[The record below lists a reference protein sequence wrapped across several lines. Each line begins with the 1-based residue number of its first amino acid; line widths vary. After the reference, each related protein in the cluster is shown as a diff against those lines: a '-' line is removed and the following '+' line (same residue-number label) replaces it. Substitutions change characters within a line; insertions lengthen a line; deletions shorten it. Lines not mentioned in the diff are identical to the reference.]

1 MAQNYGWTKVGNNSR
16 VKAHANSGDLTYNG
30 YLCGGTPKCCN
41 KYINVSYE
49 VELEPWYTS
58 EDEIRIIKGGSV
70 SSCTKDALVMWFD
83 LPDSPTSIDVMTNA
97 FDKYCQVKNVD
108 DCVRIIAKSD
118 DALTNAPE
126 MYTFNNTETFSTT
139 AYTDSGYPCILIDP
153 SNPRS
158 GKKYESDTT
167 YPLHKIA
174 YHISGKTSATA
185 GVTVPDYCFENK
197 LPKLRE
203 LYFPSN
209 DNDTYNVIGIGNS
222 AFKNNDAL
230 TAVTFGAVQRISY
243 YAFQGCSNLTV
254 VDFGRSS
261 SGSSSS
267 NCNVRK
273 ITYIG
278 DYAFGGCENLLAADL
293 SKLPIDDTTS
303 SGRICSNAFN
313 GCTGLRTLKLPEHS
327 NYTTVSA
334 YTFFNCVSLTSITIP
349 TSVQTI
355 EGNAFASEGL
365 AGSSVENIYISGITS
380 DTASI
385 HSTSFS
391 GSKNLKW
398 VHIHS
403 TTNLG
408 NANRCF
414 NKTACGYRVSP
425 LSVTINGDVVNT
437 TLYGAFGR
445 GERIDF
451 YLSNPSLISAYQDM
465 YGAAS
470 SWTFQAEG

>member
-30 YLCGGTPKCCN
+30 YLCGGTPSCCN
-41 KYINVSYE
+41 KYINVSYD
-49 VELEPWYTS
+49 VELEPWNTS
-58 EDEIRIIKGGSV
+58 EISIIKGGSV

-83 LPDSPTSIDVMTNA
+83 LPDSPTGSIDVMTNA

-153 SNPRS
+153 SNPTS

-174 YHISGKTSATA
+174 YHISSKTSATA
-185 GVTVPDYCFENK
+185 GVTVPNNCFEYK
-197 LPKLRE
+197 LPKLKE

-209 DNDTYNVIGIGNS
+209 DNDTYNVISIGDS
-222 AFKNNDAL
+222 AFKDNDAL
-230 TAVTFGAVQRISY
+230 TAVTFGAVQHISPR
-243 YAFQGCSNLTV
+243 AFQGCSNLTV

-278 DYAFGGCENLLAADL
+278 DYAFGDCHNLLAADL
-293 SKLPIDDTTS
+293 SKLPINES
-303 SGRICSNAFN
+303 SGGRICDNAFN
-313 GCTGLRTLKLPEHS
+313 GCTRLRTLKLPEHTG
-327 NYTTVSA
+327 YTTVSA
-334 YTFFNCVSLTSITIP
+334 NTFFNCVSLTSITIP
-349 TSVQTI
+349 TNVQKI
-355 EGNAFASEGL
+355 EGEAFASEGITS
-365 AGSSVENIYISGITS
+365 SSVENIYISGITS
-380 DTASI
+380 NTASI
-385 HSTSFS
+385 HNTSFS
-391 GSKNLKW
+391 GSRGLEH
-398 VHIHS
+398 VHILS
-403 TTNLG
+403 TTNLR
-408 NANRCF
+408 NANGCF
-414 NKTACGYRVSP
+414 KKSACNYRVPS

-451 YLSNPSLISAYQDM
+451 YLSNPSLIRGYQEM
-465 YGAAS
+465 YGAAP
-470 SWTFQAEG
+470 SWTFQVEG